1 MELRHLRCFMAVA
14 NELHF
19 ARAAEKLHID
29 QSPLSRTIKELEE
42 DVGAQLFIRTT
53 RSTRLTPAGASLL
66 QQVPR
71 VFLLLE
77 QARDGIRAAAAGC
90 DGRLRI
96 ALSDGISTPRLAAL
110 IALTR
115 QEEPGLEIHFDEV
128 SLAHLVKGLSD
139 DLYECGFCQSNDQNH
154 GLRAELAWTE
164 PLHVALPVDHPL
176 LAYEL
181 IRAEDVLRHP
191 LLLGHAEKCAGYNA
205 QIEKLL
211 LQNSLGL
218 PFPAQ
223 RVASF
228 SLMMS
233 LVSAGYA
240 LALVGESQMRTSG
253 DTLIRSRPL
262 AGPQSQLSTY
272 LLLRDRPAAP
282 ALTRLIDR
290 LRRLDAHNDEAHSDS
305 RLAYGVLRVC

>member
-1 MELRHLRCFMAVA
+1 MELRHLRCFLAVA
-14 NELHF
+14 TELHF

-66 QQVPR
+66 QQAPR

-96 ALSDGISTPRLAAL
+96 ALSDGISTPRLASL

-115 QEEPGLEIHFDEV
+115 KEEPDLEIHFEEV
-128 SLAHLVKGLSD
+128 SLAHQIKGLSD
-139 DLYECGFCQSNDQNH
+139 DLYECGFCQSSEYNY
-154 GLRAELAWTE
+154 GLRAELAWSE
-164 PLHVALPVDHPL
+164 PLHVAMPVDHPL
-176 LAYEL
+176 LAYDV
-181 IRAEDVLRHP
+181 IRAEDVLKHP
-191 LLLGHAEKCAGYNA
+191 LLLGHAERGAGYNA

-218 PFPAQ
+218 PIPAQ

-240 LALVGESQMRTSG
+240 LALIGESQIRTSR

-262 AGPQSQLSTY
+262 AGQQSQLSTY

-282 ALTRLIDR
+282 ALNRLLDR
-290 LRRLDAHNDEAHSDS
+290 LRRLDAQNDEAHSKS
-305 RLAYGVLRVC
+305 RPPYAVLRAS

>member
-1 MELRHLRCFMAVA
+1 MELRHLRCFLAVA

-19 ARAAEKLHID
+19 TRAAEKLHID

-42 DVGAQLFIRTT
+42 DVGAQLFTRTT
-53 RSTRLTPAGASLL
+53 RSTRLTAAGASLL
-66 QQVPR
+66 QQAPR

-96 ALSDGISTPRLAAL
+96 ALSDGISTPRLASL
-110 IALTR
+110 VALTCL
-115 QEEPGLEIHFDEV
+115 EEPDLGIHFDEV
-128 SLAHLVKGLSD
+128 SLAHQVKGLSD
-139 DLYECGFCQSNDQNH
+139 DLYDCGLCQSSDRNH
-154 GLRAELAWTE
+154 GLRTELAWTE
-164 PLHVALPVDHPL
+164 PLHVAMPVDHPL
-176 LAYEL
+176 LAYKQ
-181 IRAEDVLRHP
+181 IRAEDVLRYP
-191 LLLGHAEKCAGYNA
+191 LLLGHAESCAGYNA
-205 QIEKLL
+205 QIEKLF

-218 PFPAQ
+218 PLPVQ

-240 LALVGESQMRTSG
+240 LALIGESQMQTSR

-262 AGPQSQLSTY
+262 ADPQYRLSTY
-272 LLLRDRPAAP
+272 LLLRDRPAEP

-290 LRRLDAHNDEAHSDS
+290 LRRLDSHNDGPHTD
-305 RLAYGVLRVC
+305 RRPTYGELRAC